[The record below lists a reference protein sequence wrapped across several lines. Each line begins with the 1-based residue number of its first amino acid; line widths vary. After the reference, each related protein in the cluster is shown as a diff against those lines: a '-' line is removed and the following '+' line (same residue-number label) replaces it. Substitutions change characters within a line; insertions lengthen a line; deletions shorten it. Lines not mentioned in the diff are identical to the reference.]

1 MQHSLASD
9 HDHSIGLYES
19 RPFSRLSKCP
29 LPFSFQLK
37 ITPSLPP
44 PAQCCYGWF
53 KERFLLNQQLQKIK
67 SNIEYRGRG
76 REIHCKKYCEKSIFP
91 KIYVDSIPGQLF
103 LSRYFMNECSNVK
116 SQSAILSCLKF
127 LSISIISSLQ
137 HEVFL
142 TSCY

>member
-37 ITPSLPP
+37 ITPSLP
-44 PAQCCYGWF
+44 
-53 KERFLLNQQLQKIK
+53 LQPNVAMVGSRNVSCSANNSKK
-67 SNIEYRGRG
+67 SNPTLNIGGRA